1 MKILAISDQVID
13 RLFPLAV
20 QGHFREVSMVLAC
33 GDLPYSYLENLV
45 SVLNVP
51 LYYIPG
57 NHDPAYNPHATASH
71 AEGCTNLDQR
81 LTRDRGL
88 LLAGLG
94 GSIRYRPDGTNQ
106 YTQAEATARSFALI
120 PALLWN
126 RLRGHRVD
134 IIISHSPPFGIHDS
148 DGAHTGLKA
157 LNLLIRWA
165 RPRYLLH
172 GHTHFYR
179 NNLEPSATR
188 LLDTIIVNVYPY
200 KLIEIGYV

>member
-20 QGHFREVSMVLAC
+20 QGYFREVSMVLAC
-33 GDLPYSYLENLV
+33 GDLPYNYLENLV

-51 LYYIPG
+51 LYYVPG
-57 NHDPAYNPHATASH
+57 NHDPDYNPRVASSQ
-71 AEGCTNLDQR
+71 AEGCANLDRR
-81 LTRDRGL
+81 LARDRGL

-106 YTQAEATARSFALI
+106 YTQAEAIARSLSI
-120 PALLWN
+120 LPALLWN
-126 RLRGHRVD
+126 RVRGRRVD
-134 IIISHSPPFGIHDS
+134 IIICHSPPHGIHDS

-179 NNLEPSATR
+179 NNLEPSETR
-188 LLDTIIVNVYPY
+188 FLDTVIVNVYPY
-200 KLIEIGYV
+200 KVIEIGHV